1 MAGTEE
7 KAEEALRRL
16 APLWTWLRDGPPSS
30 TPACLEAELD
40 RLPDLPDG
48 PALEALD
55 LALGERLA
63 RWECQPPDL
72 AALGLLLAQAGA
84 ALAAARALGEPERRV
99 AATVTA
105 ARALHDWYLSRG
117 EDADLDLLIRL
128 VERAG
133 ALPATP
139 SRRAALCVARALAL
153 RERYLKHGDGGDLDT
168 GVRLLRETV
177 ALDAAGPVGARAR
190 IALGRA
196 LRDRY
201 LADDDPPALEESIRL
216 LEEVAHA
223 PLPDAERAECLSDL
237 GLSLYVRYMEGGDR
251 ADLDRVLALHRRAL
265 LLLPAGLMRPRYL
278 NNLGIA
284 LDYRYLQQGD
294 PADLDER
301 VQVQEQ
307 AYALSPGRP
316 DRRNYASN
324 LGNALYHRYLLRGD
338 PADLERRIRL
348 QEEAVLLTPGG
359 PARPQCRN
367 NLANARADR
376 YSLHGD
382 PADLDAAIALVE
394 EAIALTSGGP
404 YLPMFLSNC
413 GRHLWRR
420 FALRGDPADLER
432 SIALLRRSIDATPG
446 GPERAARLL
455 ILGSALRARLAL
467 DGRTEDLADGIAV
480 LPEPAPDPPGRA
492 DDLAD
497 GIAVLEEALAGLPAG
512 PDRPDCLAVLGELL
526 GRRGT
531 PADHERQRRLYAEA
545 LELAGVVERP
555 ALARTVARL
564 YLDGQDDPDLA
575 LRTASAALQQGVVAL
590 ERMLAAADEE
600 AEAALLGQF
609 GDLYDLLIAV
619 QLRMAERAATAAE
632 AEMHRRDAYL
642 AAESGKGRRA
652 AALLATRAARPGPG
666 LAARLE
672 EVERLRRTLA
682 QIDRQ
687 LAGARPPSALAPA
700 LRGGWLAEAVTPLWE
715 PDPADGPAA
724 ENLDEALHA
733 RLTERGEATWRAL
746 QALLEEIARS
756 DPQYAAVRGFAP
768 PHPPEGIARAL
779 PEGGALLLLY
789 PLDDGLAC
797 FVLRRTVAGMDLR
810 VARAPPD
817 RATLA
822 GLVAATF
829 PPSAGGL
836 PGAGATLDAALL
848 KLARALYPALA
859 PLLPPFDPER
869 PATLVMAPTGALHR
883 LPLHACPWP
892 DPARRVLDGYVVSYA
907 TTADVLLLASRKPAT
922 PAGVAALAP
931 GLPSAAGRPPLVGSL
946 VEACV
951 LAQQGGASPLLRRRA
966 NLAALLREHGAAR
979 KRWVLLATHGRAGGR
994 HAARS
999 GLLFYDEQGQEPV
1012 WLSAAEILG
1021 RLDLEGAEHLGVTAC
1036 STHADDAAPG
1046 DRLAGLLRA
1055 LLYRGARSVQATL
1068 WPVRDDAALLVSAW
1082 TWEQL
1087 LAGGR
1092 PGPARSGAPGKRAG
1106 WPGVS
1111 LRPHARVGAVCA
1123 ARRPI
1128 YRPLIRRRWPVA
1140 VVVRGPRAQSRSRFP
1155 LTGPP
1160 IPETMARRCWRCA
1173 MPLRISGCRW
1183 DTCKWTVGG
1192 IPRGPPPIGA

>member
-1 MAGTEE
+1 MAQ
-7 KAEEALRRL
+7 LRCLECCARL
-16 APLWTWLRDGPPSS
+16 LRAATRPMMVSWSRGARSGPPGRRYGGGHGGESGRGAA
-30 TPACLEAELD
+30 PACSPLD
-40 RLPDLPDG
+40 VAARRTSLVDAGVPGGGAGSPARPPGRAGAGGPRPRTRGTTRAVGVPTARPGGPGAAAGAGWRRPGRGPRPGGTRAPGRRHGDRRTRAPRLVPLSRRGRRPG
-48 PALEALD
+48 PADPPGGAGGRAPVSPAPARRTMRGPSPGAARALPETRRRRRPGYRCAPAARGGRPRRHGARGRPGPARVGPHPARP
-55 LALGERLA
+55 LSGRRRPAGPGREHPPVGGGGARSAARRRARGMSERPGALPLRPLHGGRRPGGPGPGA
-63 RWECQPPDL
+63 GPAP
-72 AALGLLLAQAGA
+72 AGA
-84 ALAAARALGEPERRV
+84 ALAARRADAPPLPQQPGHRPRLSLPPAGRPGRPG
-99 AATVTA
+99 
-105 ARALHDWYLSRG
+105 RA
-117 EDADLDLLIRL
+117 
-128 VERAG
+128 RAG
-133 ALPATP
+133 ARAGLCAVAGTARSPQLRQQPGQRPLPPLSAA
-139 SRRAALCVARALAL
+139 RRSGR
-153 RERYLKHGDGGDLDT
+153 
-168 GVRLLRETV
+168 
-177 ALDAAGPVGARAR
+177 PGAPH
-190 IALGRA
+190 
-196 LRDRY
+196 
-201 LADDDPPALEESIRL
+201 PPA
-216 LEEVAHA
+216 
-223 PLPDAERAECLSDL
+223 
-237 GLSLYVRYMEGGDR
+237 GG
-251 ADLDRVLALHRRAL
+251 
-265 LLLPAGLMRPRYL
+265 
-278 NNLGIA
+278 
-284 LDYRYLQQGD
+284 
-294 PADLDER
+294 
-301 VQVQEQ
+301 
-307 AYALSPGRP
+307 
-316 DRRNYASN
+316 
-324 LGNALYHRYLLRGD
+324 
-338 PADLERRIRL
+338 
-348 QEEAVLLTPGG
+348 
-359 PARPQCRN
+359 
-367 NLANARADR
+367 
-376 YSLHGD
+376 
-382 PADLDAAIALVE
+382 
-394 EAIALTSGGP
+394 SG
-404 YLPMFLSNC
+404 
-413 GRHLWRR
+413 
-420 FALRGDPADLER
+420 
-432 SIALLRRSIDATPG
+432 
-446 GPERAARLL
+446 
-455 ILGSALRARLAL
+455 
-467 DGRTEDLADGIAV
+467 
-480 LPEPAPDPPGRA
+480 
-492 DDLAD
+492 
-497 GIAVLEEALAGLPAG
+497 
-512 PDRPDCLAVLGELL
+512 
-526 GRRGT
+526 
-531 PADHERQRRLYAEA
+531 
-545 LELAGVVERP
+545 
-555 ALARTVARL
+555 
-564 YLDGQDDPDLA
+564 
-575 LRTASAALQQGVVAL
+575 
-590 ERMLAAADEE
+590 AAD
-600 AEAALLGQF
+600 
-609 GDLYDLLIAV
+609 
-619 QLRMAERAATAAE
+619 
-632 AEMHRRDAYL
+632 
-642 AAESGKGRRA
+642 
-652 AALLATRAARPGPG
+652 
-666 LAARLE
+666 
-672 EVERLRRTLA
+672 
-682 QIDRQ
+682 
-687 LAGARPPSALAPA
+687 AGGA
-700 LRGGWLAEAVTPLWE
+700 G
-715 PDPADGPAA
+715 PADGPAA

-810 VARAPPD
+810 VARAPLD

-1123 ARRPI
+1123 ARRPA
-1128 YRPLIRRRWPVA
+1128 YHPLIRRRWPVA
-1140 VVVRGPRAQSRSRFP
+1140 VVVRGPRAQSRRRFP